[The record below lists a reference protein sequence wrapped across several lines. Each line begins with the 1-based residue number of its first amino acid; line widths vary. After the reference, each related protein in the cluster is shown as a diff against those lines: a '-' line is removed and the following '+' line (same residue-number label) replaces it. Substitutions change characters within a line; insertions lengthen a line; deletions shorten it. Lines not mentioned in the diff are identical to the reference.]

1 MPICQQPPPA
11 CITGR
16 QAGRQGRAR
25 GGQGEIERETG
36 RDTARTR
43 NWRVWPMRT
52 ERGSRS
58 GCPRYSG
65 GVGASHVA
73 SPCMQS
79 PRTCV
84 STHTH
89 THTHALEAQ
98 WVLAWQRE
106 RDTQAKRRLRGLHA
120 LHTPHSLP
128 AHRAR
133 TIRPHTRP
141 LAHAHMRTLTHLI
154 ASLHTASLTQSG
166 HTHTHTQRVRERER
180 EREIT
185 HRSHTYSAQ
194 HTDHTH
200 TYLHAEAGRG
210 GADGLHGIGAAD
222 HTRGVQPGRA
232 ARCRPG
238 KVD

>member
-1 MPICQQPPPA
+1 
-11 CITGR
+11 
-16 QAGRQGRAR
+16 
-25 GGQGEIERETG
+25 
-36 RDTARTR
+36 
-43 NWRVWPMRT
+43 MRT

-84 STHTH
+84 GTHTH
-89 THTHALEAQ
+89 THTHPLEAQ
-98 WVLAWQRE
+98 GVLAWQRE
-106 RDTQAKRRLRGLHA
+106 RHTQAKRRLRGLHA

-154 ASLHTASLTQSG
+154 ASQHTSSLTQSG
-166 HTHTHTQRVRERER
+166 HTHTHTHTKSERERER

-185 HRSHTYSAQ
+185 QITHTQRTAHRP
-194 HTDHTH
+194 HTH
-200 TYLHAEAGRG
+200 IPPCGSRPG
-210 GADGLHGIGAAD
+210 GS
-222 HTRGVQPGRA
+222 RWA
-232 ARCRPG
+232 ARHRCS
-238 KVD
+238 